1 MQVLESLDI
10 YQQMCSIGA
19 KIDANFLKVL
29 LVPVSVES
37 YRKYFYKTMISDVNH

>member
-29 LVPVSVES
+29 LVPVRVES
-37 YRKYFYKTMISDVNH
+37 YASYLRAHTDARNH